1 MLRLSGQS
9 LVVLLD
15 GPDLAAADAGAGG
28 LMNRVSDL
36 FACSV
41 VWIIVGVCWLLGGK
55 KAIGE
60 AAFNVNFPVNFPD

>member
-1 MLRLSGQS
+1 
-9 LVVLLD
+9 V
-15 GPDLAAADAGAGG
+15 
-28 LMNRVSDL
+28 NRVSDL

-41 VWIIVGVCWLLGGK
+41 VWMVVGVCFLLGGK